1 MEAERAS
8 FCSRIPEINIKSFGY
23 RGAYGGATGIRQ
35 EPALDL
41 NRDGVDE
48 EMTVDRFRAEYLKI
62 LSEGFLT
69 GGFPV
74 VECDDSL
81 GGYRMRM
88 TMHNKPD
95 FKAMIGGQ
103 HIVHIGQSGLSRLP
117 VSRFG
122 THKFDGNSRRTYRQ
136 LLLCRPA
143 LVSVQFLRRATPVL
157 HTENALS
164 YNFYDYGRGN
174 SQSISYKHT
183 AQDIPDI
190 TTSISALR

>member
-1 MEAERAS
+1 
-8 FCSRIPEINIKSFGY
+8 
-23 RGAYGGATGIRQ
+23 
-35 EPALDL
+35 
-41 NRDGVDE
+41 
-48 EMTVDRFRAEYLKI
+48 MTVDRFRAEYLKI

-88 TMHNKPD
+88 TMHNKARLQGHD
-95 FKAMIGGQ
+95 RGQ

-143 LVSVQFLRRATPVL
+143 LVL
-157 HTENALS
+157 
-164 YNFYDYGRGN
+164 G
-174 SQSISYKHT
+174 SISTEGDARSTQRTPCRTIFTTT
-183 AQDIPDI
+183 AAAIARVYPTNIPHRDIPDI